1 MIVMG
6 EVQASFLSLFTVYS
20 LTVDGWGLGGSCRDH
35 PLLADALQ
43 HQLVCGDLFFSAYF
57 YI

>member
-6 EVQASFLSLFTVYS
+6 EVQASLLSLFTVYS
-20 LTVDGWGLGGSCRDH
+20 LTVDGLGFAGSCRDH

-43 HQLVCGDLFFSAYF
+43 HQLVCCDSFFSAYF